1 MDFIHSQSEDQL
13 SQLDL
18 MLCPICNRTVPDIQ
32 AFVDPVNNKAY
43 VSLKCDYQKNIG
55 VVPLEKFLNE
65 FALFESEMNKELIPD
80 IETMNKYKIS
90 EEKGLNE
97 EDIIKLEHL
106 KIEGKNKRCNF
117 HEEMQNEEDNG
128 TLYCG
133 NCCKRLCEDCYTSI
147 RILITRILY
156 RIMSFKYVQG
166 AWRDS

>member
-1 MDFIHSQSEDQL
+1 
-13 SQLDL
+13 
-18 MLCPICNRTVPDIQ
+18 
-32 AFVDPVNNKAY
+32 
-43 VSLKCDYQKNIG
+43 
-55 VVPLEKFLNE
+55 
-65 FALFESEMNKELIPD
+65 
-80 IETMNKYKIS
+80 MNKYKIS

-147 RILITRILY
+147 RILMTRILY
-156 RIMSFKYVQG
+156 RIMSLN
-166 AWRDS
+166 